1 MALTSTRLPLLWR
14 DVRFQEVRPRLTA
27 TGRLTQSALGAAL
40 KGSTQAAR
48 NDSEGG
54 SGGRAHAV
62 SSDFEWYCSELR
74 GCRSLRH
81 SAEVAAALAPAAQ
94 SGAVVRASAEKS
106 LKIGIR
112 LAQALPIFSFL
123 LSGIKPLRGYLLF
136 HL

>member
-1 MALTSTRLPLLWR
+1 MTPRAAPAAGHMLSALTLSVLL
-14 DVRFQEVRPRLTA
+14 
-27 TGRLTQSALGAAL
+27 
-40 KGSTQAAR
+40 KAAR
-48 NDSEGG
+48 
-54 SGGRAHAV
+54 
-62 SSDFEWYCSELR
+62 
-74 GCRSLRH
+74 CRSLRH

-136 HL
+136 HP

>member
-1 MALTSTRLPLLWR
+1 MALTSTRLPLRWR
-14 DVRFQEVRPRLTA
+14 EVRLQEVRPRLTA
-27 TGRLTQSALGAAL
+27 TGRRTQSALGAAL

-48 NDSEGG
+48 NDSVGG
-54 SGGRAHAV
+54 STGRAHAV
-62 SSDFEWYCSELR
+62 SSDSVRGSELR
-74 GCRSLRH
+74 IAGLYDIACK
-81 SAEVAAALAPAAQ
+81 VATAQAPVAQ

-136 HL
+136 HP